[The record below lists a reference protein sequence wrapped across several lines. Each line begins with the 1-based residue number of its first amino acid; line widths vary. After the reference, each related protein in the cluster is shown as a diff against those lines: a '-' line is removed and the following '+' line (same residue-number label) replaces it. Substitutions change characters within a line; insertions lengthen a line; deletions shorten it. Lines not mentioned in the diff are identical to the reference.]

1 MLSLVGSIQPD
12 PFSPEHVP
20 DNSILSTT
28 TAPKRRVVEE
38 QTIAIEVDEPANEP
52 GADEGE
58 EDDEDAFEMLGRMG
72 DEAERKAK
80 EAAEKKER
88 KRKRKEAAALEG
100 DGVEKKKR
108 KKTAAAASE
117 S

>member
-20 DNSILSTT
+20 DNSIIST
-28 TAPKRRVVEE
+28 TAPKRRPIEKQPVV
-38 QTIAIEVDEPANEP
+38 VDEVTDEAAV
-52 GADEGE
+52 ADEEGE
-58 EDDEDAFEMLGRMG
+58 EEDAFEMLGRMG

-88 KRKRKEAAALEG
+88 KRKRREAAAKDNEG
-100 DGVEKKKR
+100 AVEKKKR
-108 KKTAAAASE
+108 KKTATSE